1 LTGVN
6 PAATQITP
14 VVKLGVMTA
23 TPEVDSPSSGTT
35 TIRNPA
41 TGEVAGQVRW
51 TDPADVPRIAA
62 GLREAQKHWEA
73 RGAKGRAKVLARYAV
88 WLGEHRDEI
97 ESLLIKET
105 GKSAVD
111 AAQEVPLLIMI
122 LSYYIKTMEKALA
135 PETRPASLPFLAIK
149 KITVHYRPRPV
160 VGIIAP
166 WNYPVANALM
176 DAIGALAAGC
186 SVMLKPSERTPL
198 TAEVL
203 LRGWHDSGAPEVL
216 ALTQGAREVS
226 EAVIDNSDFVQ
237 FTGSSATGA
246 KVMKRAARTL
256 TPVSLELGGKDPM
269 IVLEDAD
276 IDLAAHAAVWGAM
289 FNAGQTCVS
298 VERVYVLEPVYDQFV
313 TAVVRDVEK
322 LKMGAGEGYDFGA
335 LIDDAQVAVTE
346 RHVRDAVAAG
356 AKALTGGERPSAAKG
371 SFYPP
376 TVLVDVD
383 HSMACMT
390 EETFGPTLPIM
401 KVSSVEEAIRLAN
414 DSPYGLSAA
423 VFSKNV
429 ERAKEVAVQLDCGAV
444 NVNDVISNLM
454 CTTAPMGGWK
464 TSGMGAR
471 FGGAEGLRK
480 YCRQEAVVA
489 PRTSVGAGGNY
500 YNNSHKA
507 LTRMNKLM
515 TRLALVRPR
524 RTAK

>member
-1 LTGVN
+1 
-6 PAATQITP
+6 
-14 VVKLGVMTA
+14 MTA
-23 TPEVDSPSSGTT
+23 TSDVELPDTS
-35 TIRNPA
+35 TIHNPA
-41 TGEVAGQVRW
+41 TGAVAGTVRW

-62 GLREAQKHWEA
+62 GLRQAQRQWEA

-122 LSYYIKTMEKALA
+122 ASYYIKTMEKALA
-135 PETRPASLPFLAIK
+135 PERRPASLPFLSIK
-149 KITVHYRPRPV
+149 KIEVHYRPRAV

-186 SVMLKPSERTPL
+186 AVLLKPSERTPL
-198 TAEVL
+198 TAELL
-203 LRGWHDSGAPEVL
+203 LRGWLDSGAPEVL
-216 ALTQGAREVS
+216 ALAQGAREVS
-226 EAVIDNSDFVQ
+226 EAVIDNADFVQ

-246 KVMKRAARTL
+246 KVMERAARRL

-276 IDLAAHAAVWGAM
+276 IDLAAHAAVWGAF

-313 TAVVRDVEK
+313 AAVVRDVEK
-322 LKMGAGEGYDFGA
+322 LKMGAGDGYDFGS
-335 LIDDAQVAVTE
+335 LIDESQVAVTA
-346 RHVRDAVAAG
+346 RHVDDALAKG
-356 AKALTGGERPSAAKG
+356 AKALTGGKRPDDGKG

-383 HSMACMT
+383 HSMLCMT

-401 KVSSVEEAIRLAN
+401 KVRTADEAIRLSN

-423 VFSKNV
+423 VFAKDID
-429 ERAKEVAVQLDCGAV
+429 RAKDVAVELDCGAV
-444 NVNDVISNLM
+444 NINDVISNLM

-464 TSGMGAR
+464 TSGLGAR
-471 FGGAEGLRK
+471 FGGADGLRK

-489 PRTSVGAGGNY
+489 PRTNVGAGGNY
-500 YNNSHKA
+500 YNNSPKA
-507 LTRMNKLM
+507 LQRMNKLM
-515 TRLALVRPR
+515 TKLALITPKRA
-524 RTAK
+524 AK